1 MTTLQF
7 LTSSTSSPLPPS
19 SAHAHVQ
26 AMGQGGMTV
35 NTFEPSSSWLE
46 SLTYVPSI
54 STPHEGIFIVMV
66 TDSPSCY
73 LYQVPSWLPG
83 LVLAGVYSDTC
94 QRRSVGRAYVKRV
107 KMGGWP
113 HMKVT
118 RDEVEALLKANANA
132 NGGAN

>member
-7 LTSSTSSPLPPS
+7 PSPSTSSPLPSPAPHMS
-19 SAHAHVQ
+19 
-26 AMGQGGMTV
+26 GMTV

-46 SLTYVPSI
+46 CLTYVPSI